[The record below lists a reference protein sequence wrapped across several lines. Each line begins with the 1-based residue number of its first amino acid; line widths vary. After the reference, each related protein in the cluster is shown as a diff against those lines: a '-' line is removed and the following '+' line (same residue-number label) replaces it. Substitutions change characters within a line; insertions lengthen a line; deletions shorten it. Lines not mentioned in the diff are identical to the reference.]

1 MQRLTKTIYS
11 TDDGRQLLTLKPEE
25 QKATVDVCGVTA
37 AELEELASACMVAA
51 EELRSMAAMD
61 AVH

>member
-1 MQRLTKTIYS
+1 MQRTHKTIYS

-25 QKATVDVCGVTA
+25 MKATVDVCGVTPD
-37 AELEELASACMVAA
+37 ELDELATACRAAA
-51 EELRSMAAMD
+51 EELRSMVAMD